1 MVKLNLQ
8 KIVLLIFS
16 QIILFYIVSL
26 YPLQSK
32 IINKVNGLSLIC
44 KAEYQILGYEF
55 LDENMVIRYALS
67 KTENDY
73 YDNSGTYE
81 ISQNTINLDIEG
93 DLFKREISLETFELF
108 IGVHSN
114 STLVCKCERFEGN
127 LKKYFNK

>member
-8 KIVLLIFS
+8 KIVLLISS
-16 QIILFYIVSL
+16 QIILFFIFLFPAKSEITK
-26 YPLQSK
+26 K
-32 IINKVNGLSLIC
+32 INGLSLIC
-44 KAEYQILGYEF
+44 KAQYQILGYEF

-81 ISQNTINLDIEG
+81 ISQNTINLDVEG

-114 STLVCKCERFEGN
+114 RTLVCKCERFEGN
-127 LKKYFNK
+127 LKKFFNK